1 MPECFENPQMQQYF
15 SSLPVYVQETIKQ
28 SAPKITNE
36 DELRKFAENLM
47 QSNGLSPK
55 APR

>member
-1 MPECFENPQMQQYF
+1 MPDCFENPQMQQYF

-47 QSNGLSPK
+47 QSNG
-55 APR
+55 